1 MKNSDCNDS
10 YFMRRARLAAL
21 LLGLAAAWMTNPA
34 KAEPLRIA
42 LIIANSHYN
51 GLPELARCTASAA
64 AVRDTLREKGF
75 EIVERSDLG
84 RGEFDAAIGMLVRRV
99 SATPPA
105 FAALYYCGYALEFNA
120 RFFLLPVSASIA
132 RESDVLTQGVIFK
145 SLVDSL
151 ARVADSAGFVMV
163 DTFQPANASANGV
176 ARLVE
181 QIQPGRFAVIGAA
194 NEAGGQGATVA
205 SQAVRGQVTGERV
218 TLEKFVSGLRDE
230 LAKAKG
236 VVAHV
241 VAATGPV
248 SYVVGAPPPPPPPPP
263 APSPPPQA
271 AAPPPPPVAAAPPP
285 APPPAPA
292 AAPPPSPPPP
302 RQIKMVDE
310 DQMSDQE
317 RRQAQAA
324 LATLGYYSGRLD
336 GVFGPETKAAI
347 RRYQFEIKAEMTG
360 HLTADQA
367 TRLVNGVR

>member
-1 MKNSDCNDS
+1 MV
-10 YFMRRARLAAL
+10 AL
-21 LLGLAAAWMTNPA
+21 LLGVAAAWMISPA
-34 KAEPLRIA
+34 RADSLRIA

-64 AVRDTLREKGF
+64 AVRDALREKGF
-75 EIVERSDLG
+75 EIVERTDLG
-84 RGEFDAAIGMLVRRV
+84 RGEFDAAIGTLVRRV
-99 SATPPA
+99 SAAPPA
-105 FAALYYCGYALEFNA
+105 VAALYYCGYALEFNG
-120 RFFLLPVSASIA
+120 RFFLLPVSANMA

-163 DTFQPANASANGV
+163 DTFQPPNASANGV

-181 QIQPGRFAVIGAA
+181 QIQPGRVAVIGTA
-194 NEAGGQGATVA
+194 NEPGGQGPTAA
-205 SQAVRGQVTGERV
+205 SQAVREQLKGDRV
-218 TLEKFVSGLRDE
+218 TLEKFVNGLRDE
-230 LAKAKG
+230 LAQAKG
-236 VVAHV
+236 VATHV

-263 APSPPPQA
+263 APPPAPSPPPQA
-271 AAPPPPPVAAAPPP
+271 AAPPPPPVAPPPVAAAPPP
-285 APPPAPA
+285 APPPA
-292 AAPPPSPPPP
+292 AAPPPAPAPS

-317 RRQAQAA
+317 RRQSQAA

-367 TRLVNGVR
+367 TRLINGVR